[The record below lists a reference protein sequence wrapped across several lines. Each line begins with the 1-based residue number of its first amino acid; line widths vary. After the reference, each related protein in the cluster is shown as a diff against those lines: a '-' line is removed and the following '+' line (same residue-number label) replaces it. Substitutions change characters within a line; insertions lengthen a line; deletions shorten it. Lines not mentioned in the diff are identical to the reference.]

1 MTEAQMKFIEGV
13 ADLSTEDKLNTILRY
28 VMNLETIIAEH
39 EEKVKALEHSSNIQD
54 AIIELLVKETHWVN
68 EQLGAGDKKLQITE
82 RINADILS
90 TIETLEAKSM
100 WSKNELLFYTKWHKK
115 KYQRL
120 KADGDIR
127 TKFNGKAES
136 VMRDDIL
143 DKSNLE

>member
-90 TIETLEAKSM
+90 TTEILEAKSM
-100 WSKNELLFYTKWHKK
+100 WSKAELLTYMKLHPK
-115 KYQRL
+115 KYQRM

-127 TKFNGKAES
+127 TKFDGTAES
-136 VMRDDIL
+136 VFRDDIF
-143 DKSNLE
+143 DKSNL